1 MTPISRNNSWSAD
14 RRSYV
19 GRCILVIMLALQVV
33 PAPAAAAEAA
43 AQVGFSPEGTGR
55 SLVLDVIN
63 TARRELRVMA
73 YSFTAPDIAQAL
85 IAAKKRGVDVLVV
98 VDADQSRQ
106 KSQVAALNTLAIAGI
121 QVRLNG
127 HYQIMHDKVIVA
139 DRKTVQTGSFNYT
152 RSAETANSENVI
164 VLWDVPGYAGE
175 FLQHW
180 QSRWDQAAPYAPPY

>member
-1 MTPISRNNSWSAD
+1 
-14 RRSYV
+14 
-19 GRCILVIMLALQVV
+19 MLALVV
-33 PAPAAAAEAA
+33 PMPTPATAAEAA

-55 SLVLDVIN
+55 SLVIDVIN

-73 YSFTAPDIAQAL
+73 YSFTAPDIVQAL

-98 VDADQSRQ
+98 VDAKQSQQRTQ
-106 KSQVAALNTLAIAGI
+106 AAALNTLATAGV

-127 HYQIMHDKVIVA
+127 RYQIMHDKVIIA
-139 DRKTVQTGSFNYT
+139 DHKTVQTGSFNYT
-152 RSAETANSENVI
+152 RSAEQANSENVI

-180 QSRWDQAAPYAPPY
+180 QSRWDQARPYQPAF